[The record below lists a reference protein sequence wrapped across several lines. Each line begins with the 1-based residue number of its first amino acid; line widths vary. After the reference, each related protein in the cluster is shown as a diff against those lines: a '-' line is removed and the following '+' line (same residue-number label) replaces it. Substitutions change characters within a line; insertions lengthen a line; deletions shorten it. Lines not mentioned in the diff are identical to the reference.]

1 MRTRTLTAAA
11 VSGLLLTAVLV
22 PEEGAGDAGGV
33 ALLQSDDEPPVIDQG
48 GATCDVEP
56 GPDPFY
62 TYEPEYSASKT
73 YDDRFAQLDEQLPY
87 LRGSAP
93 EWENWTPQGL
103 AHWPDWDGRGN
114 DALLVTAYRD
124 GDYARIYSLDPE
136 TGALLGAVEAAES
149 HVGGIA
155 ILRDWAFVSGQTE
168 DGRRKY
174 RKYDLN
180 ELRAKL
186 LDSDPEGAPSDQL
199 PNLDDRVGEPAELD
213 LAYSSFMGTDGT
225 TLYIGEYFR
234 GNEDTKRA
242 YMGAFSVG
250 ESGELDL
257 QAEYGVPLGA
267 QGVTVVGG
275 DFVFSV
281 APDRT
286 ETAPPPGEQPR
297 KGWSYLYTIS
307 AADMA
312 ENLIRTDSDGFDKA
326 TSCYRAPAMSEGIAT
341 AGDRS
346 YLLFESGSQKFDDNS
361 PVHRI
366 EEIHVGR
373 VAGGGGGEPGDG
385 QTSTTYTGP
394 TEADYH
400 DSFTASAKLAGDG
413 PVSGARLDFA
423 LGEGGGSQSC
433 SGTTDSAGDASCTL
447 TPNQKPGPT
456 TLTVRFGGGDGLQ
469 PSTTTVP
476 FTISKQETALAYTG
490 PKRVA
495 NGTPAHLSG
504 VLTEENA
511 DGPTVSGR
519 EVTLSLGTG
528 DSRQE
533 CTGTTNGEG
542 IAECTIDE
550 ADQPLNDDA
559 TVPVGLDFTGD
570 DYYEK
575 SSERATVLLEYYT
588 GRSYGISVDGLLGI
602 EPTPDTGQ
610 VRTAQASRHDPGC
623 AVGAGL
629 ALVRAG
635 TLCPEVVTS
644 LAPGT
649 SKATT
654 TVQDASIG
662 LPGLPLIELSGVTA
676 RSTSTCASGGSAS
689 GSVDLTLRVG
699 GELVEV
705 TGEPNAVVELP
716 GAARLV
722 INEQLPVPGADH
734 GRTVNAV
741 RIEAGNGTA
750 DVVIAS
756 ATSDVHNCA

>member
-1 MRTRTLTAAA
+1 MRRFPTRAVTAVA
-11 VSGLLLTAVLV
+11 VGGLLTAVLV
-22 PEEGAGDAGGV
+22 PDRAAPVRLAGDEE
-33 ALLQSDDEPPVIDQG
+33 LIIDQG
-48 GATCDVEP
+48 GVTCDVEP

-73 YDDRFAQLDEQLPY
+73 YDDRFAQLEEQVPY
-87 LRGSAP
+87 LRGPAP
-93 EWENWTPQGL
+93 EWKNWTPQGL
-103 AHWPDWDGRGN
+103 AYWPDWDGEGN
-114 DALLVTAYRD
+114 DALLVTAYREKD
-124 GDYARIYSLDPE
+124 DSRIYSLDPE
-136 TGALLGAVEAAES
+136 TGALLGAVEVAES
-149 HVGGIA
+149 HVGGVVV
-155 ILRDWAFVSGQTE
+155 LRDWAFVSGQSR
-168 DGRRKY
+168 DGQRTI
-174 RKYDLN
+174 RKYDLD
-180 ELRAKL
+180 ELSTVL
-186 LDSDPEGAPSDQL
+186 QDSDPT
-199 PNLDDRVGEPAELD
+199 GEPSEKLPDVGDVPEELIG
-213 LAYSSFMGTDGT
+213 YSSFLGTDGT
-225 TLYIGEYFR
+225 TLYAGDYAKS
-234 GNEDTKRA
+234 GRA
-242 YMGAFSVG
+242 FMGSFSVG
-250 ESGELDL
+250 EDGSLD
-257 QAEYGVPLGA
+257 QHAEYAVPLGT

-281 APDRT
+281 SPDKT
-286 ETAPPPGEQPR
+286 ETDPPPGEQPR
-297 KGWSYLYTIS
+297 KGWSYLYSIS

-312 ENLIRTDSDGFDKA
+312 ENVVDTDSAGFDKA

-373 VAGGGGGEPGDG
+373 VNGGGGGEPGDG
-385 QTSTTYTGP
+385 QTSTAYTGP
-394 TEADYH
+394 VEADYH
-400 DSFTASAKLAGDG
+400 DSFTASAKLTGDG

-423 LGEGGGSQSC
+423 IGEGGGSQSC
-433 SGTTDSAGDASCTL
+433 SGTTDSAGNASCTL
-447 TPNQKPGPT
+447 TPDQKPGPT
-456 TLTVRFGGGDGLQ
+456 TLTVRFGGGAGLQ

-519 EVTLSLGTG
+519 QVTLSLGGG

-533 CTGTTNGEG
+533 CAGTTNADGV
-542 IAECTIDE
+542 AECTIDE
-550 ADQPLNDDA
+550 VDQPLNDEA

-588 GRSYGISVDGLLGI
+588 GRSYGIAADGVVQ
-602 EPTPDTGQ
+602 PTPDTGQ

-629 ALVRAG
+629 VLVRAG
-635 TLCPEVVTS
+635 TLCPLVVTS

-649 SKATT
+649 SKATS
-654 TVQDASIG
+654 TVQDVRIG
-662 LPGLPLIELSGVTA
+662 LPGLPLIEVSGVTA
-676 RSTSTCASGGSAS
+676 RSASTCAAGGSAR
-689 GSVDLTLRVG
+689 GSTELTLRIA

-716 GAARLV
+716 GVARLV
-722 INEQLPVPGADH
+722 INEQLPVPGAEH

-741 RIEAGNGTA
+741 RVEAGGGAA